1 MARTPDPW
9 SNIPLELAGLVLKRL
24 PAHVDRV
31 RFAAVC
37 PQWRSAARQVRLPP
51 PLPLLALKDGDILYS
66 MPRGEPLHFAG
77 YKNGHLSGC
86 RNGFYTACG
95 NWLVYRRLDDLLL
108 LDPFSGATMTLPPPS
123 SFVDTDVRS
132 EKLFMDV
139 RYSQVIKLMVCS
151 PNLIAA
157 LFQVARDLSL
167 WITDMAFY
175 QGKLYVVDYHE
186 DLLALDISVDGNTGD
201 PWVSRIGRVIDVGHF
216 DDQRTLLRML
226 YLVESCGS
234 LLLVCRRIFHM
245 HAHDDGQIHTFAGQC
260 EPYLSIFEAD
270 FARSRWSKVTT
281 LADNQALFLGPC
293 SRAIC
298 MPQSDSQGN
307 RVWFLDD
314 YKDFHL
320 WSEWRSRS
328 LSSGTCSV
336 ANPKP
341 FSPLPMISWKGYLG
355 NAGAAWIFPAN

>member
-1 MARTPDPW
+1 
-9 SNIPLELAGLVLKRL
+9 
-24 PAHVDRV
+24 
-31 RFAAVC
+31 
-37 PQWRSAARQVRLPP
+37 
-51 PLPLLALKDGDILYS
+51 
-66 MPRGEPLHFAG
+66 
-77 YKNGHLSGC
+77 
-86 RNGFYTACG
+86 
-95 NWLVYRRLDDLLL
+95 
-108 LDPFSGATMTLPPPS
+108 
-123 SFVDTDVRS
+123 
-132 EKLFMDV
+132 
-139 RYSQVIKLMVCS
+139 
-151 PNLIAA
+151 
-157 LFQVARDLSL
+157 
-167 WITDMAFY
+167 
-175 QGKLYVVDYHE
+175 
-186 DLLALDISVDGNTGD
+186 
-201 PWVSRIGRVIDVGHF
+201 
-216 DDQRTLLRML
+216 
-226 YLVESCGS
+226 
-234 LLLVCRRIFHM
+234 M